1 MDFQNSLLAFSFFN
15 LEVAFHRQRTLLSF
29 RWNPDKLLAAV
40 FCRASGTHSVSISH
54 VSSPLLGFFLCVH
67 TTFKLRCRS
76 WLRSLTE
83 RPPSLQDKKEEAEHS
98 HLMQLITNMMLYNP
112 QSHYE
117 KKNNNNYLF
126 ELSRVLFSKQK
137 VLVCSLNEPF
147 PLPSQET
154 EVLSQQRCKKWS
166 NDHFTF

>member
-1 MDFQNSLLAFSFFN
+1 MFKMIRDKKLKLFHLNSIQIEDN
-15 LEVAFHRQRTLLSF
+15 I
-29 RWNPDKLLAAV
+29 K
-40 FCRASGTHSVSISH
+40 G
-54 VSSPLLGFFLCVH
+54 
-67 TTFKLRCRS
+67 TFKLRCRS

-154 EVLSQQRCKKWS
+154 EVPSQQRCKK
-166 NDHFTF
+166 